1 MVSFLSSTGGGLGGG
16 LFGNTSTG
24 TTSLFGSKPTTGGG
38 LFGSTSLMS
47 TAPTTTNLLNQTI
60 IKPNTVHDLIQ
71 GAEALAKSV
80 SGPEL
85 YGDKRDEIVAKLNQ
99 LSAAS
104 GIGKGYYK
112 HDAPQVDYSPEGI
125 FYRLKSVG
133 YNRQSNYKDAD
144 GIVGMV
150 MKTSPSNVATKEQR
164 QKVIDALFVILG
176 SKPTVHAHVENVKPL
191 TDDLVEFLF
200 YVYDKAK
207 GRVSAKDV
215 AQFFNQTA
223 QFQQLQNQLQC
234 VKITP
239 RTQVSEQELMN
250 YLKQP
255 PIGYDLIFWKQ
266 CVKENPDPKNFIPYP
281 IRGFE
286 QLRERQKLQIAEINL
301 QENLINDLRERLH
314 TVQSDMSV
322 LQNEYIS
329 IKQTKKQLSHR
340 LLRILATQVLL
351 QKYCKALDSDDE
363 RLHAALETVNAHL
376 NAPGQI
382 KEKIIDLLNKVE
394 TNSDVWKAQKLGA
407 AKNKNVTIDKEL
419 TTDEVNH
426 IRRYLTRCRGSL
438 EQMTKKIEKTKKDL
452 DIVMKE
458 M

>member
-1 MVSFLSSTGGGLGGG
+1 MVNFLSSTTGGG
-16 LFGNTSTG
+16 LFGSTNTT
-24 TTSLFGSKPTTGGG
+24 TTSLFGSKPTTGG
-38 LFGSTSLMS
+38 LFGSTGIVSN
-47 TAPTTTNLLNQTI
+47 TPTTTNLLNQTI
-60 IKPNTVHDLIQ
+60 NKPSTVQDLIQ

-150 MKTSPSNVATKEQR
+150 IKTSPSNVSTREQC

-176 SKPTVHAHVENVKPL
+176 SKPTVHAHLENVKPL
-191 TDDLVEFLF
+191 TDDSVEFLF

-207 GRVSAKDV
+207 GRVSAKEV
-215 AQFFNQTA
+215 AQFFNQTT

-234 VKITP
+234 VTITP
-239 RTQVSEQELMN
+239 RTQVSEQELIN

-255 PIGYDLIFWKQ
+255 PVGYDLIFWEQ
-266 CVKENPDPKNFIPYP
+266 CVKENPDQKNFIPYP

-286 QLRERQKLQIAEINL
+286 QLRERQKLQIAEISL
-301 QENLINDLRERLH
+301 QENLINDLRDRLH

-322 LQNEYIS
+322 LQNEYVS

-351 QKYCKALDSDDE
+351 QKYCKTLDNDDE

-382 KEKIIDLLNKVE
+382 KEKINDLLNKVE
-394 TNSDVWKAQKLGA
+394 TNSNVWKAQKLAA
-407 AKNKNVTIDKEL
+407 AKKNNVTIDKEL
-419 TTDEVNH
+419 TAEDVNH
-426 IRRYLTRCRGSL
+426 IRRYLTRCRSSL

-452 DIVMKE
+452 DIIMKE
-458 M
+458 V

>member
-1 MVSFLSSTGGGLGGG
+1 MVSFLSSTGGGL
-16 LFGNTSTG
+16 FGNTN
-24 TTSLFGSKPTTGGG
+24 TSNTLFGSKPTTGG
-38 LFGSTSLMS
+38 LFGSTNIAS
-47 TAPTTTNLLNQTI
+47 TGPTTTNLLNQTI
-60 IKPNTVHDLIQ
+60 NKPSTIQELIQ
-71 GAEALAKSV
+71 GAETLAKSV

-85 YGDKRDEIVAKLNQ
+85 YGDKRDEIVSKLNQ

-104 GIGKGYYK
+104 GVGKGYYK
-112 HDAPQVDYSPEGI
+112 HDAPQVDYNPEGL

-133 YNRQSNYKDAD
+133 YNRQSNYKDGD

-150 MKTSPSNVATKEQR
+150 MKTSISNVATKEQR
-164 QKVIDALFVILG
+164 QKIVDALFVILG
-176 SKPTVHAHVENVKPL
+176 SKPTVHAHLENVRPL
-191 TDDLVEFLF
+191 TDELIEVLF
-200 YVYDKAK
+200 YVHDKAK
-207 GRVSAKDV
+207 GRVSAKEV

-234 VKITP
+234 VKVTP
-239 RTQVSEQELMN
+239 RTQLSEQELLN

-255 PIGYDLIFWKQ
+255 PVGFDLIFWEQ
-266 CVKENPDPKNFIPYP
+266 CVKENPDPKNFVPYP

-286 QLRERQKLQIAEINL
+286 QLRERQKLQQAEIEL
-301 QENLINDLRERLH
+301 QENVISDLRGRLH

-322 LQNEYIS
+322 LQNEYVS

-351 QKYCKALDSDDE
+351 QKYCKTLDGDDE

-382 KEKIIDLLNKVE
+382 KDKIIDLLSKVE
-394 TNSDVWKAQKLGA
+394 TNTDVWKAQKLA
-407 AKNKNVTIDKEL
+407 VAKKKNVSVDKEL
-419 TTDEVNH
+419 TTEEVNH
-426 IRRYLTRCRGSL
+426 IRRYLTRCRSSL

-458 M
+458 I